1 MNDDPDPK
9 EPNPSIEEI
18 EVPLPDPPTMAEG
31 EEVPSALSERET
43 ILKLHEQGY
52 GMRKIAVAVGRDRK
66 TVRRVLE
73 EEGKDLQHPNPQSA
87 DLPRLPVRQSKLD
100 SFRGSIRQKAE
111 AHLTISRILREI
123 QEDGYTGG
131 RTVLAEYVRSL
142 NLTSPP
148 PAAKRR
154 FETGIGEET
163 QVDWSVY
170 TVPIAGTPRR
180 VHALLCVLAYSR
192 YIHVGFYRDE
202 RQATLF
208 EGLARA
214 FDAFSGV
221 TQRVVFDNMS
231 TAVLARIGKDRKPLW
246 HPRLLDFARHYGFQP
261 FACRVR
267 DPEDIFFPGNRLRS
281 SLLLLQL
288 RGSTGRA
295 QNWAS
300 TIANRRIHGTTRRIP
315 EEAWLSERDF
325 LVKLP
330 DTRFAVHEESVRQ
343 VGPDATI
350 SIRGT
355 LFTVPHT
362 LANQSVAVR
371 LFAEHFEVLSTLIG
385 QGYEYTYMGT

>member
-267 DPEDIFFPGNRLRS
+267 DPNRKSDASYCTS
-281 SLLLLQL
+281 SDGIDGTFLLPAFGGSDSGSGGATHQL
-288 RGSTGRA
+288 T
-295 QNWAS
+295 
-300 TIANRRIHGTTRRIP
+300 
-315 EEAWLSERDF
+315 
-325 LVKLP
+325 
-330 DTRFAVHEESVRQ
+330 AVPV
-343 VGPDATI
+343 
-350 SIRGT
+350 
-355 LFTVPHT
+355 
-362 LANQSVAVR
+362 LAR
-371 LFAEHFEVLSTLIG
+371 
-385 QGYEYTYMGT
+385 